1 MQKIN
6 PFLWFNDNAVDAANV
21 YTSAFKNAKTVSTM
35 PGQAPTL
42 GGKPMGVTVELAG
55 TTFILFNGGPQYHPN
70 PSISFYAM
78 CETEEEVETLW
89 STLSKD
95 GKIMMEMNA
104 YPWSEKYGWTEDK
117 FGVSWQIG
125 LTRRTSRV
133 VPTLMYNGAQQGKA
147 EEAVKF
153 YVSQFPS
160 SSIDHVA
167 RYEPDEEG
175 PTGQIKHAGFKLND
189 QIFAAMDSGH
199 PMDVP
204 FTPGISLFINCD
216 TQEEVDRLWD
226 KLGEGGRYDRC
237 GWLQDKYGV
246 SWQIIPTLLGKL
258 MGDKDPKRAGNVM
271 QAMLGMNKI
280 DMKGLEEAYHKS

>member
-6 PFLWFNDNAVDAANV
+6 PFLWLNDSAVEAASL

-35 PGQAPTL
+35 PGP
-42 GGKPMGVTVELAG
+42 GGKPMGVTIELAG
-55 TTFILFNGGPQYHPN
+55 TTFILFNGGPQYHPT

-78 CETEEEVETLW
+78 CETEEELNTLW
-89 STLSKD
+89 NALSKD
-95 GKIMMEMNA
+95 GKVMMDLGA

-125 LTRRTSRV
+125 LTRRPQRV
-133 VPTLMYNGAQQGKA
+133 VPTLLYSGAQQGKA
-147 EEAVKF
+147 DEAVKL
-153 YVSQFPS
+153 YVSLFPN

-167 RYEPDEEG
+167 RYEPGEQG

-189 QIFAAMDSGH
+189 QIFAAMDSGR

-216 TQEEVDRLWD
+216 TPDEVDLFWE
-226 KLGEGGRYDRC
+226 KLGEAGRYDRC
-237 GWLQDKYGV
+237 GWLQDKFGV
-246 SWQIIPTLLGKL
+246 SWQVVPTLLSRLLSDSNRSK
-258 MGDKDPKRAGNVM
+258 AGAAM
-271 QAMLGMNKI
+271 QAMLQMQKI
-280 DMKGLEEAYHKS
+280 DSAKLQEAFDKA